1 MTRFTRLT
9 LVGSVRRA
17 DVVVPS
23 DEEIAVL
30 VPRPPRPRRR
40 TSRHRGGR
48 PRATHR
54 RAARRHPRRRGP
66 RPRRRRD
73 PSHRPHPGRAAARRG
88 RRRHRGGLRH
98 ARRPRRPLG
107 RALPPH
113 HRRRRRRAARRAP
126 PVSSAPASST
136 GERPALVLCVV
147 VVLLLFVAATVTA
160 RAGWIGL
167 AAGSAAAG
175 LAPAT
180 ALAVGPVLPDSS
192 IGVAVPLALAVGWA
206 ALAATSG
213 SPGATAGRSSGG
225 PRASSLSLLWLGL
238 GSVATWPTV
247 RVGRRARRRRGRA
260 ARCAARGSPSRRSG
274 VHRLDDAA
282 LEGVEPARGRRR
294 ALAPRR
300 LPGPHLEHRRG
311 RPSRVVLR
319 VPVLLGSGSRRW
331 ARLLG
336 AGVLLVAALRTRPLP
351 LAPQA
356 AVAVGAGRG
365 PGVVLGSRPR
375 CWRADP
381 ARRGVVLGALAAWS
395 WRSSPSRPNAQQ
407 RARLRRAGAT
417 CSSCSP
423 CSSSSRRCSACSG
436 LPRCCSRSF

>member
-30 VPRPPRPRRR
+30 VPGLLDLVEEPPATGAVALVRPTGEQLDVTLDAEALDLADGEILRIVR
-40 TSRHRGGR
+40 TQ
-48 PRATHR
+48 
-54 RAARRHPRRRGP
+54 
-66 RPRRRRD
+66 D
-73 PSHRPHPGRAAARRG
+73 
-88 RRRHRGGLRH
+88 
-98 ARRPRRPLG
+98 
-107 RALPPH
+107 
-113 HRRRRRRAARRAP
+113 AP
-126 PVSSAPASST
+126 PPAEVADVTEAASDMLDAHGDRWDERSRRITGAAGVGLLAGVAGLLGASSST

-213 SPGATAGRSSGG
+213 IARRDRGALVGAGLGIVV
-225 PRASSLSLLWLGL
+225 SLLWLGL
-238 GSVATWPTV
+238 GWSDLPTV
-247 RVGRRARRRRGRA
+247 RSA
-260 ARCAARGSPSRRSG
+260 AVLAVVAVVLLGALPWFALTAAG

-282 LEGVEPARGRRR
+282 LEGVEAAR
-294 ALAPRR
+294 
-300 LPGPHLEHRRG
+300 
-311 RPSRVVLR
+311 SRVERSLHDAYQALTWSSVAAGVAVVLS
-319 VPVLLGSGSRRW
+319 VPVLLGSGSRW
-331 ARLLG
+331 TVVLG
-336 AGVLLVAALRTRPLP
+336 AGALLVAALRTRPLP

-356 AVAVGAGRG
+356 AVAWASVALSA
-365 PGVVLGSRPR
+365 VLGAVALLA
-375 CWRADP
+375 ADP
-381 ARRGVVLGALAAWS
+381 ARAALVLGVLAVVVVVVVAVS
-395 WRSSPSRPNAQQ
+395 PNAQQ
-407 RARLRRAGAT
+407 RARLRRWGDRFELLAVLVVAPSLLGVFEVY
-417 CSSCSP
+417 P
-423 CSSSSRRCSACSG
+423 M
-436 LPRCCSRSF
+436 LLEVF